1 MEKSMAKEPKIRE
14 PDIPSKQPDIE
25 PEPRPQEIPPDKDV
39 PEKDLPPMQ
48 FQKPFRA
55 SSIK

>member
-1 MEKSMAKEPKIRE
+1 MAKEPKIRE

-39 PEKDLPPMQ
+39 PEKDLPPMR
-48 FQKPFRA
+48 FQKPFPA